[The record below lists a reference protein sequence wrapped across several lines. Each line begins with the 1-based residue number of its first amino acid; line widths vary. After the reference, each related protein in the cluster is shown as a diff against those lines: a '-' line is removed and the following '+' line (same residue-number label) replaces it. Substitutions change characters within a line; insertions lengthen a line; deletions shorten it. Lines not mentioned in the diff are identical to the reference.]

1 MSQAQTQS
9 VNRQTQ
15 EIDETKLMNFIGKVV
30 GDFGATMESVLT
42 FMGDK
47 LGFYKALAKYGPMNS
62 EELAGK
68 TNTTERYVREWL
80 INQASGG
87 YIEYDPTLKKYFLPP
102 EQAVALTDEESP
114 YFVGGGFQLVNSL
127 VKAEERICEGFK
139 NGKGML
145 WGEHHHELFEGT
157 ERFFRPSYIGN
168 LIQNWI
174 PSMSGVKE
182 KLDRGS
188 NVADIG
194 CGHGAS
200 TIIMA
205 KAFPNSKFFGFD
217 NHEPSIKRA
226 NEIAMEEGLSD
237 RVKFFVSGSADF
249 PDNQYGFITF
259 FDSLHDM
266 GDPAAAIKRCK
277 ETLAKDG
284 TVMIV
289 EPMAGRTVEENFNP
303 VGRVYSA
310 ASVLCCTPNAI
321 ASGGPAL
328 GTIAT
333 DDKLQEVINAGG
345 LSKFKRATENP
356 FNRVFEAKV

>member
-1 MSQAQTQS
+1 MSQTQS
-9 VNRQTQ
+9 AQVSRN
-15 EIDETKLMNFIGKVV
+15 IDQSKMENFLGKVV
-30 GDFGATMESVLT
+30 GDFGAAMGSVLA

-47 LGFYKALAKYGPMNS
+47 LGLYRALANFGPMNS
-62 EELAGK
+62 SELAKK

-80 INQASGG
+80 INQAAGG
-87 YIEYDPTLKKYFLPP
+87 YIDYDNDTNKYFLPA
-102 EQAVALTDEESP
+102 EQTVALTDEQSP
-114 YFVGGGFQLVNSL
+114 FFVGGGFQLINSL
-127 VKAEERICEGFK
+127 LKAEPRISEAFI

-145 WGEHHHELFEGT
+145 WGEHHHGLFEGT
-157 ERFFRPSYIGN
+157 ERFFKPSYIGN
-168 LIQNWI
+168 LVQNWI
-174 PSMSGVKE
+174 PALEGVKE
-182 KLDRGS
+182 KLENGC

-194 CGHGAS
+194 CGYGAS

-217 NHEPSIKRA
+217 NHEPSIKKA
-226 NEIAMEEGLSD
+226 TEHAKEEGLSD
-237 RVKFFVSGSADF
+237 RIKFEVANSSDF

-259 FDSLHDM
+259 FDCLHDM
-266 GDPAAAIKRCK
+266 GDPVAAIKRCK

-321 ASGGPAL
+321 AAGGPAL
-328 GTIAT
+328 GTVAT
-333 DDKLQEVINAGG
+333 DDALQKVVNEGG
-345 LSKFKRATENP
+345 LSKFKRATDNP
-356 FNRVFEAKV
+356 FNRVFEAKI